1 MSGRWTS
8 SNRRAELPRDW
19 EQRRQA
25 VKRRASGKCEA
36 EQHVSNC
43 DGIGRECDHHAD
55 PHDHTLDNLRW
66 LSTPCHA
73 AKTQRE
79 AQAAKP
85 KRTRPPE
92 QHPGR
97 LT

>member
-8 SNRRAELPRDW
+8 SNRRAELPSDW

-25 VKRRASGKCEA
+25 RRRIAGDRCEA
-36 EQHVSNC
+36 ERHAPGCN
-43 DGIGRECDHHAD
+43 GIGRECDHHGD
-55 PHDHTLDNLRW
+55 RLDHSIENLRW

-85 KRTRPPE
+85 KRKRAPE
-92 QHPGR
+92 PHPGR